1 MNPAGRPCAWV
12 RPLPDSDNRVGSVVQ
27 AALNVMPHGPIGR
40 AVELARLAETL
51 GYERC
56 WVYDEGLAASD
67 VYVTMTAIAL
77 ATATLEIGP
86 GITNPYTR
94 HAGATASAIA
104 SLDELSGG
112 RAFLG
117 IGAGGSLTL
126 DPLSIARHRPLTA
139 VSETIA
145 ACRRLFAGE
154 TVSVEGS
161 HVRLSE
167 ASLLHARDST
177 EIWLAGRGP
186 RMLELGGAAC
196 DGVFLDFL
204 YKPHLGPVVERIRGA
219 GQAAG
224 NKPRIAYSTMLVT
237 DDDTMALTKPH
248 LTYRLV
254 DSPPEVQAAIGL
266 AGADAARI
274 RAALAGG
281 LEAAAEHVRDEWVLP
296 FVIAGTPS
304 ECSQELHRLAAEHGI
319 ESFVVPLLDDERAE
333 KLLRSGADIMKIIQ

>member
-1 MNPAGRPCAWV
+1 MNP
-12 RPLPDSDNRVGSVVQ
+12 VVQ
-27 AALNVMPHGPIGR
+27 AALNVMPHGSVER
-40 AVELARLAETL
+40 TVELARLAETL
-51 GYERC
+51 GYQRC

-77 ATATLEIGP
+77 ATNSLEIGP

-94 HAGATASAIA
+94 HAGATAGAVA
-104 SLDELSGG
+104 SLDEVSGG

-117 IGAGGSLTL
+117 VGAGGSLTL
-126 DPLSIARHRPLTA
+126 DPLSIARERPLTA
-139 VSETIA
+139 VRETID
-145 ACRRLFAGE
+145 ACRRLFAGD

-161 HVRLSE
+161 YVRLSE
-167 ASLLHARDST
+167 ASLLNARAGT

-196 DGVFLDFL
+196 DGVLVDFV

-224 NKPRIAYSTMLVT
+224 NDPRIAYSTMLVT
-237 DDDTMALTKPH
+237 DDDTMAALKPH

-254 DSPPEVQAAIGL
+254 DSPVEVQEAIGL
-266 AGADAARI
+266 TEADAARI
-274 RAALAGG
+274 RTALADG
-281 LEAAAEHVRDEWVLP
+281 LEAAAEHVRDEWALP

-304 ECSQELHRLAAEHGI
+304 ECSRELHSLAAEHGI
-319 ESFVVPLLDDERAE
+319 ESFVVPLLDDEPAE
-333 KLLRSGADIMKIIQ
+333 NLLHSGARIMGMIE

>member
-1 MNPAGRPCAWV
+1 M
-12 RPLPDSDNRVGSVVQ
+12 VQ
-27 AALNVMPHGPIGR
+27 PALNVMPHGSIER
-40 AVELARLAETL
+40 TVELARLAETL

-56 WVYDEGLAASD
+56 WVYDEGLAARD

-77 ATATLEIGP
+77 ATASLEIGP

-94 HAGATASAIA
+94 HAGATAGAIA
-104 SLDELSGG
+104 ALDEVSGG

-126 DPLSIARHRPLTA
+126 DPLSIARDRPLTA
-139 VSETIA
+139 VRETID

-154 TVSVEGS
+154 PVSADGT
-161 HVRLSE
+161 HVRLRE
-167 ASLLHARDST
+167 ASLPHARSGT

-204 YKPHLGPVVERIRGA
+204 HKPHLGPVVERIRGA
-219 GQAAG
+219 GRAAG
-224 NKPRIAYSTMLVT
+224 NEPRIAYSTMLVT
-237 DDDTMALTKPH
+237 DDDTMAVTKRH

-266 AGADAARI
+266 SDADAARI

-281 LEAAAEHVRDEWVLP
+281 LESAAEHVHDEWVLP
-296 FVIAGTPS
+296 FVIVGTSS
-304 ECSQELHRLAAEHGI
+304 ECRQELHSLAAEHGI
-319 ESFVVPLLDDERAE
+319 ESFVVPLLDDDLAD
-333 KLLRSGADIMKIIQ
+333 KLLHTGAEIMGIIE

>member
-1 MNPAGRPCAWV
+1 MR
-12 RPLPDSDNRVGSVVQ
+12 L
-27 AALNVMPHGPIGR
+27 ALNVMPEGPIER
-40 AVELARLAETL
+40 TVELARLAETL

-77 ATATLEIGP
+77 ATRSLEVGP

-94 HAGATASAIA
+94 HAGATAGAIA
-104 SLDELSGG
+104 SLDQLSGG

-126 DPLSIARHRPLTA
+126 DPLSIARDRPLTA
-139 VSETIA
+139 VRETIE
-145 ACRRLFAGE
+145 ACRRLFAGD

-167 ASLLHARDST
+167 ASLVHARAST

-196 DGVFLDFL
+196 DGVLVDFV
-204 YKPHLGPVVERIRGA
+204 YKPHLGSAMERIRSA
-219 GQAAG
+219 GRAAG
-224 NKPRIAYSTMLVT
+224 NEPRIAYSTMLVT
-237 DDDTMALTKPH
+237 DDDTMAAIKPH

-254 DSPPEVQAAIGL
+254 DSPPEVREAIGL
-266 AGADAARI
+266 AEADAARI

-281 LEAAAEHVRDEWVLP
+281 LEAAAEHVRDEWALP
-296 FVIAGTPS
+296 FVIAGTPE
-304 ECSQELHRLAAEHGI
+304 ECSQELHGLAAEHGI
-319 ESFVVPLLDDERAE
+319 DSFVVPLLDDESAE
-333 KLLRSGADIMKIIQ
+333 KLLHSGAAILGLT

>member
-1 MNPAGRPCAWV
+1 MV
-12 RPLPDSDNRVGSVVQ
+12 RP
-27 AALNVMPHGPIGR
+27 AFNVMPHGSVGR
-40 AVELARLAETL
+40 AVELARLAESL

-67 VYVTMTAIAL
+67 VYVAMTAIAL
-77 ATATLEIGP
+77 AAESLTIGP

-104 SLDELSGG
+104 TLDEVSGG

-126 DPLSIARHRPLTA
+126 DPLSLPRERPLTA
-139 VSETIA
+139 VRETID

-154 TVSVEGS
+154 TVSVEGT

-167 ASLLHARDST
+167 ASLLNVRAGT

-196 DGVFLDFL
+196 DGVLVDFI
-204 YKPHLGPVVERIRGA
+204 YKPHLGPAIERIRGA
-219 GQAAG
+219 GRAAG
-224 NKPRIAYSTMLVT
+224 NDPRIAYSTMLVT
-237 DDDTMALTKPH
+237 DDDTMATLKPH
-248 LTYRLV
+248 MTYRLV
-254 DSPPEVQAAIGL
+254 DSPPEVREALGL
-266 AGADAARI
+266 TDADAALI

-281 LEAAAEHVRDEWVLP
+281 LEAAAEHVRDEWALP
-296 FVIAGTPS
+296 FVIAGSPR
-304 ECSQELHRLAAEHGI
+304 ECSQELQSLAERHGI
-319 ESFVVPLLDDERAE
+319 ESFVVPLLDDEPAE
-333 KLLRSGADIMKIIQ
+333 NLLHSGARIMEMIK